1 MHQIYTAYIYLKAQ
15 YMPNLFFYAY
25 ISLTFKKYTFLVM
38 AQFLSVI
45 VLAAGL
51 SRRMGKENKLLLPLG
66 ETTILEATLSH
77 ICTVKLGE
85 IFVVIGHQA
94 VAVKAVLVTSTIL
107 YSELK
112 PSAWFETSPTVGI
125 QKALPFTILT
135 NNDYETGMTTSI
147 QTGVQAAKEGSSG
160 YMICLSDMPFIT
172 PAEYAFLKQQFLTIL
187 VADKQAIIQPI
198 FNGQRGNPTILSS
211 FYKNDILNLT
221 YTEGCK
227 PIVQANK
234 KHVYLVE
241 MPTNSVLRDID
252 FIEEYK
258 NSLKF
263 EV

>member
-1 MHQIYTAYIYLKAQ
+1 
-15 YMPNLFFYAY
+15 
-25 ISLTFKKYTFLVM
+25 M

-51 SRRMGKENKLLLPLG
+51 SRRMGKENKLLLPFG

-77 ICTVKLGE
+77 ILTAQLGE
-85 IFVVIGHQA
+85 IFVVIGHEA
-94 VAVKAVLVTSTIL
+94 VAVKAVLVTSTTLNTYRI
-107 YSELK
+107 SELGCRNIEPEPSE
-112 PSAWFETSPTVGI
+112 PSARFETSPTVGI

-135 NNDYETGMTTSI
+135 NNQYETGMTTSI
-147 QTGVQAAKEGSSG
+147 QTGVQAAEEGSGG

-172 PAEYAFLKQQFLTIL
+172 PAEYAFLKQQFLNIL
-187 VADKQAIIQPI
+187 VVDKQAIIQPI
-198 FNGQRGNPTILSS
+198 FKGERGNPTILSS

-258 NSLKF
+258 KALG
-263 EV
+263 